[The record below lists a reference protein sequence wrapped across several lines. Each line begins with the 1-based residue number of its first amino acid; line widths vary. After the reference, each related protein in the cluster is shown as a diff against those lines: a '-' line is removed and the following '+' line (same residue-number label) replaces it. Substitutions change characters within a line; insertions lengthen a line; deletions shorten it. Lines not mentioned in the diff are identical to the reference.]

1 MEEEEAL
8 RERVLA
14 ELTAKGKQFRSAT
27 SDVLEYAVYLGMQLD
42 EDQELLWIADTALQA
57 EDPEGWVQQESPSGD
72 TYYVNEV
79 TKQVLWQHPLDYM
92 YQQIYIEEKKKSGSS
107 ANLMS
112 PAPGGAPGVKAQSS
126 EQAPPVAPGGGGTP
140 TASASSSA
148 STLPPRAAPAEE
160 PPAGAIGDDARLRMM
175 LQKTLGT
182 K

>member
-1 MEEEEAL
+1 
-8 RERVLA
+8 
-14 ELTAKGKQFRSAT
+14 
-27 SDVLEYAVYLGMQLD
+27 MQLD

-79 TKQVLWQHPLDYM
+79 TKQVLWQPSNSEGAHDPRSHPISPSPVQVLWQHPLDYM

-140 TASASSSA
+140 TASACLLYTSPSPRDKRQSRMPSSA
-148 STLPPRAAPAEE
+148 
-160 PPAGAIGDDARLRMM
+160 
-175 LQKTLGT
+175 
-182 K
+182 

>member
-1 MEEEEAL
+1 M
-8 RERVLA
+8 
-14 ELTAKGKQFRSAT
+14 
-27 SDVLEYAVYLGMQLD
+27 
-42 EDQELLWIADTALQA
+42 
-57 EDPEGWVQQESPSGD
+57 QQESPSGD

-79 TKQVLWQHPLDYM
+79 TKQVLWQPSNREGAHDPRAHPIPPSPVQVLWQHPLDYM

>member
-79 TKQVLWQHPLDYM
+79 TKQVLWQP
-92 YQQIYIEEKKKSGSS
+92 S
-107 ANLMS
+107 N
-112 PAPGGAPGVKAQSS
+112 
-126 EQAPPVAPGGGGTP
+126 EQGRRT
-140 TASASSSA
+140 
-148 STLPPRAAPAEE
+148 
-160 PPAGAIGDDARLRMM
+160 
-175 LQKTLGT
+175 
-182 K
+182 

>member
-1 MEEEEAL
+1 M
-8 RERVLA
+8 
-14 ELTAKGKQFRSAT
+14 
-27 SDVLEYAVYLGMQLD
+27 
-42 EDQELLWIADTALQA
+42 
-57 EDPEGWVQQESPSGD
+57 QQESPSGD

-79 TKQVLWQHPLDYM
+79 TKQVLWQPSNTGRTHVHVTPDLTPFPLPVQVLWQHPLDYM

-112 PAPGGAPGVKAQSS
+112 PAPGAKNVEKQSS